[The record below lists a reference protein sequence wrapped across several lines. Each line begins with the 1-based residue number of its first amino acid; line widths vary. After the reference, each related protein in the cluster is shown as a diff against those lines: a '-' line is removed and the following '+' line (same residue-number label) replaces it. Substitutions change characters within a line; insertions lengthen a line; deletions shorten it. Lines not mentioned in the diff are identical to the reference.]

1 MAVFWLSVA
10 GPGVRTG
17 VSLVALPA
25 GGHGQTWTR
34 DPDKMP
40 VDWLTPVRREG
51 DGAACPRCG
60 LTLRR
65 KLFGKRA
72 AFFCSACQ
80 K

>member
-25 GGHGQTWTR
+25 GVHGQTWTR

-40 VDWLTPVRREG
+40 AGGRRAYSRAG
-51 DGAACPRCG
+51 WGGVSMVGAGAVSR
-60 LTLRR
+60 
-65 KLFGKRA
+65 
-72 AFFCSACQ
+72 
-80 K
+80 

>member
-17 VSLVALPA
+17 VSLVALLA

-40 VDWLTPVRREG
+40 AGGPRAYGHPGLGGVSMV
-51 DGAACPRCG
+51 GAGAVSR
-60 LTLRR
+60 
-65 KLFGKRA
+65 
-72 AFFCSACQ
+72 
-80 K
+80 